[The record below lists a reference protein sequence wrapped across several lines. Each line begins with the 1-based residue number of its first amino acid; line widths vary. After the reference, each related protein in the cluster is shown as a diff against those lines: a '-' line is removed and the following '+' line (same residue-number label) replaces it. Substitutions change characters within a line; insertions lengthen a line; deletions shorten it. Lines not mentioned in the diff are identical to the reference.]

1 MRNAALSIAGSDP
14 SGGAGIQADLKVFA
28 LLGVYGMALPAA
40 LTAQNTVKV
49 FSAKSRPV
57 AAVREELD
65 TLISDIT
72 PDALKTGMLYS
83 AGVIATVADAARCY
97 RLSNLVVDPVMISSS
112 GKRLLKKDAEDALV
126 GLLFPLALVV
136 MPNIAEAEKLS
147 GMEINSLKDAE
158 EAAAIIKNLGPKN
171 VLIKG
176 GHLLGDPVSG
186 WRRLANGGPVAG
198 SPLAG
203 GKGEAVDVLFD
214 GKNFTRFAG
223 RRTPKEIH
231 GAGCVY
237 SAAVTAG
244 LAKGLTVQDAVGAA
258 KKFISKA
265 IELAEPVGRGRIPLV

>member
-1 MRNAALSIAGSDP
+1 MRNVALSIAGSDP

-28 LLGVYGMALPAA
+28 LLGVYGMAIPAA

-136 MPNIAEAEKLS
+136 MPNIAEAKKLS

-176 GHLLGDPVSG
+176 GHLP
-186 WRRLANGGPVAG
+186 GGA
-198 SPLAG
+198 
-203 GKGEAVDVLFD
+203 GEAVDVLFD
-214 GKNFTRFAG
+214 GKNFIHFRG

-244 LAKGLTVQDAVGAA
+244 LAKGLTVEDAVRAA

-265 IELAEPVGRGRIPLV
+265 IRIAEPVGRGRVPLV